1 MCLRSYFTQEEERT
15 EIFYHLYPTTSGNS
29 ESQIVCLL

>member
-1 MCLRSYFTQEEERT
+1 MCLRPYFTQEEERA
-15 EIFYHLYPTTSGNS
+15 EIFYSHLYPNS

>member
-1 MCLRSYFTQEEERT
+1 MCLRPYFTQEEERA
-15 EIFYHLYPTTSGNS
+15 EIFYYSHLYPNS

>member
-1 MCLRSYFTQEEERT
+1 MCLRPYFTQEEEERA
-15 EIFYHLYPTTSGNS
+15 EIFYSHLYPNS